1 MVFPAGLEIV
11 RHVEE
16 VEDFAHDEVD
26 DVVDGLGKQVE
37 AGVGGAEGGAGE
49 GQGLHVPNI
58 DEAQGH
64 LAVADDE
71 GSAFFQ
77 GDHRRPAEQIAAAA
91 GGHRPQ
97 TGGRAGENDHSVV
110 QEAAGGDHRADVL
123 VRMEDEAFGAGLG
136 GGRGGGEGRV
146 EVWAECF
153 QREGLDLG
161 FVEEQALAVV
171 ADDEV
176 DLVATDEE
184 CLKQAEGVARARG
197 TGDSDDES
205 AA

>member
-1 MVFPAGLEIV
+1 MFPAGLEVV

-37 AGVGGAEGGAGE
+37 AGVGGAEGRAGE
-49 GQGLHVPNI
+49 GQGLHVPDV
-58 DEAQGH
+58 DEAEGH

-71 GSAFFQ
+71 RTAFFQ
-77 GDHRRPAEQIAAAA
+77 GDHRRPAEEVAAAA
-91 GGHRPQ
+91 GCHRPQ
-97 TGGRAGENDHSVV
+97 TGGRAGENNHAVV
-110 QEAAGGDHRADVL
+110 QETARGDDCAHVF
-123 VRMEDEAFGAGLG
+123 VGVEDQAFGAGLG
-136 GGRGGGEGRV
+136 GGRGGSEGRV
-146 EVWAECF
+146 EVWAERF

-171 ADDEV
+171 AHDQV
-176 DLVATDEE
+176 DFVATDEE

-197 TGDSDDES
+197 TGDSDDK
-205 AA
+205 AAA